1 MTRAILFDVD
11 GTLLDTNYF
20 HVLAWLRACRSQ
32 GVGVSASWLHHRI
45 GMGSDKIIRELTG
58 GESQELNEAHTREY
72 APFRPEERAFE
83 SVPELLRQVA
93 GAGVA
98 VWLATS
104 AKKEELATMR
114 KAIGAEDAIT
124 GVVSSGEVSRSKPD
138 PDIFELAL
146 SRAGSSAREAMVVG
160 DTVWDVE
167 AARAAGLECVCVE
180 TGGIGRALLLEAGA
194 AAVYADPAE
203 LRRSLAESPLAR
215 VLGRD

>member
-20 HVLAWLRACRSQ
+20 HTLAWLRACRSQ
-32 GVGVSASWLHHRI
+32 GVEVSASWLHHRI

-58 GESQELNEAHTREY
+58 GESEELNEAHTREY
-72 APFRPEERAFE
+72 APFRPEERAFQ
-83 SVPELLRQVA
+83 SVPELLRDVA
-93 GAGVA
+93 AAGVA

-104 AKKEELATMR
+104 AKQEELAAMR
-114 KAIGAEDAIT
+114 RAIGADDAIA
-124 GVVSSGEVSRSKPD
+124 GVVSSAEAERSKPD

-146 SRAGSSAREAMVVG
+146 SRAGSSTEAMVVG

-167 AARAAGLECVCVE
+167 AASGLGLDCVCVE
-180 TGGIGRALLLEAGA
+180 TGGIARSLLLEAGA
-194 AAVYADPAE
+194 AAVYSDPAE

-215 VLGRD
+215 LLGRD